1 MARSWRQGLGF
12 DIGTSFMQSSLAKED
27 VISIAFPFA
36 HIDYKIKLNRLP
48 FKLFLG
54 AGFALNH
61 IPTSLGSH
69 YVSTHLIAGLIYK
82 ISPYALLKFNYTFN
96 NGETLTGPYSFN
108 GDTISIGVGFN
119 LKKNKKQSVQRGP
132 QTQSINPNVNN
143 RRRPR
148 QSSQP
153 SPYQQTQ
160 KLMNELSW
168 PTY

>member
-1 MARSWRQGLGF
+1 MLCSIAINGSTHLYISGGTTSSETLSRANTYRLSMARSWRQGLGF
-12 DIGTSFMQSSLAKED
+12 NIGMSFMQSSLAKED

-119 LKKNKKQSVQRGP
+119 LKKIK
-132 QTQSINPNVNN
+132 NN
-143 RRRPR
+143 RFKGVHKRNP
-148 QSSQP
+148 
-153 SPYQQTQ
+153 
-160 KLMNELSW
+160 
-168 PTY
+168 